1 MDIQPNPAS
10 VYTVPSD
17 PAAERKY
24 FLKQWRKTVSKCA
37 FLLVALWVTAELFA
51 YGIYF
56 VLQAVAALNG
66 GTLPLSEG
74 MTTFLQSYLPYVLS
88 DLFAVGLGLVLF
100 RVKLRQER
108 FAPPQGNK
116 QFWCTGIWTGMAA
129 GSVGSRLYTALY
141 LLIVFAGLEFNVPDM
156 SDPRDSLVA
165 TILCTLYTCLF
176 APVFEEILMRGIV
189 LKAMQPFGE
198 MTAIIVSSVLFG
210 MMHMNPMQF
219 PGAACIGLLLGY
231 LTVRTKS
238 LIPAILAHI
247 INNTLVTLPTLFVED
262 TSWIAVGWDY
272 LVLLV
277 SVLLMILFV
286 LRYGRGFTTL
296 LKQENTSLVQVGQ
309 KLSHAVISPGGI
321 VYLLC
326 FVYSIVTFLRRF
338 VG

>member
-1 MDIQPNPAS
+1 
-10 VYTVPSD
+10 
-17 PAAERKY
+17 
-24 FLKQWRKTVSKCA
+24 
-37 FLLVALWVTAELFA
+37 
-51 YGIYF
+51 
-56 VLQAVAALNG
+56 
-66 GTLPLSEG
+66 
-74 MTTFLQSYLPYVLS
+74 
-88 DLFAVGLGLVLF
+88 
-100 RVKLRQER
+100 
-108 FAPPQGNK
+108 
-116 QFWCTGIWTGMAA
+116 
-129 GSVGSRLYTALY
+129 
-141 LLIVFAGLEFNVPDM
+141 
-156 SDPRDSLVA
+156 
-165 TILCTLYTCLF
+165 
-176 APVFEEILMRGIV
+176 MRGIV